1 LGAFLFFI
9 LLISKNEI
17 KYITFGF
24 IFTLIKDL
32 PNMKLS
38 SLSFATAAVLTAFLW
53 VSCKNGKQD
62 NQTQPPTTAKLDST
76 NPTLLKLNNQI
87 FSIPSPIQTALLIKK
102 SGYSYNKA
110 ILNASDNYSHYDT
123 KYKKALNLGIYG
135 ADLGYISLYDQS
147 QDALSYL
154 ASVEKLATDIG
165 VADVFSASL
174 AKRFST
180 NMGNHDSL
188 LAMVSEAFRKSDAYF
203 KDNRQG
209 DISSLVLV
217 GGWIESLYFAV
228 KANGQGTQKEV
239 VRRIAE
245 QKISLQNLIKM
256 LSLYNDRPDYAD
268 LIKKLS
274 DLSNVFDNVEFVY
287 NYVAPT
293 VDVNSKTTSIN
304 SNSEVK
310 ISPEQLKD
318 ITDKIAAIRNQITG

>member
-1 LGAFLFFI
+1 MKVKSLFF
-9 LLISKNEI
+9 
-17 KYITFGF
+17 
-24 IFTLIKDL
+24 
-32 PNMKLS
+32 S
-38 SLSFATAAVLTAFLW
+38 SAAIVTVVLWAG
-53 VSCKNGKQD
+53 CKGGKEN
-62 NQTQPPTTAKLDST
+62 NQQQSGGAKIDST
-76 NPTLLKLNNQI
+76 NSALVKLNNQI

-102 SGYSYNKA
+102 SGYNYNKA
-110 ILNASDNYSHYDT
+110 VLNAADNYSHYDT

-147 QDALSYL
+147 QDAISYL
-154 ASVEKLATDIG
+154 ASIQKLATDIG
-165 VADVFSASL
+165 VADVFSPGL

-188 LAMVSEAFRKSDAYF
+188 LSMVSEAFRKSDAYF

-209 DISSLVLV
+209 DVSSLILV

-228 KANGQGTQKEV
+228 KADGQNNQKDV

-256 LSLYNDRPDYAD
+256 LSAYNSKPEYAD
-268 LIKKLS
+268 LVKKLT
-274 DLSNVFDNVEFVY
+274 DLSAVFDNVEFVY

-304 SNSEVK
+304 STSEVK

-318 ITDKIAAIRNQITG
+318 ITDKIEAIRNQITG